1 MIYAY
6 GYEQKFLIIFIMT
19 ESIYTLKKDVFPY
32 DDLSLANPRGLQG
45 GAYFSKLKLLGKT
58 ISFQTPKSK
67 TKNGIVK
74 TDKKIYCDLLFDKED
89 DDVIEFMNELEDK
102 IKNLIY
108 EKKDKWFHTDMDM
121 DTIDYHWQNVLRPY
135 KGSYILLRCFIKK
148 PKNTLNS
155 NPSVQIYNEDEQLL
169 DLDKVTKDNTIV
181 SLLNLSGLKFTSQS
195 FSLEFNLTQV
205 MILKDEIK
213 QNKCLIKKN
222 VNENVKTLE
231 KPTEELKMVNE
242 NNETMSFS
250 QNENT
255 NLVEDEISTESN
267 NETIDDDNEPNNNNE
282 VTDNNEKI
290 VSNNEEK
297 VEQKLEIN
305 DTKNTDDKNDSTENI
320 TENEIKL
327 VVSDNLE
334 KNVEMKKNENSS
346 ELQELNE
353 INLEIPS
360 ELESVHLKKPNE
372 VYLEIYKEVKKR
384 AKEAKKKAIEAYLE
398 AKRIKS
404 LYLLDEIE
412 SSDDESELLAI
423 TED

>member
-1 MIYAY
+1 
-6 GYEQKFLIIFIMT
+6 MT
-19 ESIYTLKKDVFPY
+19 DPIYTFKKSVFPY
-32 DDLSLANPRGLQG
+32 NDLSLANPHGLQG

-67 TKNGIVK
+67 TKNGIIK
-74 TDKKIYCDLLFDKED
+74 TDKKIYCDLLFDKD
-89 DDVIEFMNELEDK
+89 DEDVIEFLTELEDK

-135 KGSYILLRCFIKK
+135 KGSFVLLRCFIKK

-155 NPSVQIYNEDEQLL
+155 AKTIQIYNEEEQLL

-181 SLLNLSGLKFTSQS
+181 SLLDLTGLKFTSQS

-205 MILKDEIK
+205 MILNDEVK
-213 QNKCLIKKN
+213 RNKCLIKKDTTQ
-222 VNENVKTLE
+222 ETKTLE
-231 KPTEELKMVNE
+231 KLDENTKNPEETEETATFSEKQ
-242 NNETMSFS
+242 NNETEENVS
-250 QNENT
+250 QNEN
-255 NLVEDEISTESN
+255 
-267 NETIDDDNEPNNNNE
+267 
-282 VTDNNEKI
+282 
-290 VSNNEEK
+290 
-297 VEQKLEIN
+297 
-305 DTKNTDDKNDSTENI
+305 
-320 TENEIKL
+320 IKL
-327 VVSDNLE
+327 VSDVSDVISSEDIQNDIEKEEEKSEETENNNTILETVDTKEDNKLVEATDDLE
-334 KNVEMKKNENSS
+334 KNIEVKPDEKFNEL
-346 ELQELNE
+346 EELNE

-360 ELESVHLKKPNE
+360 ELEAVHLKKPNE

-412 SSDDESELLAI
+412 SSDDEGELLAI
-423 TED
+423 TDDV

>member
-6 GYEQKFLIIFIMT
+6 GYKQKFLIIFIMT
-19 ESIYTLKKDVFPY
+19 ESIYTLKKEVFPY

-89 DDVIEFMNELEDK
+89 DGVIEFISELEDK

-108 EKKDKWFHTDMDM
+108 EKKDKWFHTEMDM

-148 PKNTLNS
+148 PKNTLNTY
-155 NPSVQIYNEDEQLL
+155 PSIQIYNEDEQLL

-205 MILKDEIK
+205 MVLKDEIT
-213 QNKCLIKKN
+213 QNKCLIKK
-222 VNENVKTLE
+222 VVDENVKTLE
-231 KPTEELKMVNE
+231 KPSEEIKKINKNEQTTTFSENE
-242 NNETMSFS
+242 NEKTD
-250 QNENT
+250 
-255 NLVEDEISTESN
+255 LVKDDLAIKSNDEINQNIDHTDIDREIIVN
-267 NETIDDDNEPNNNNE
+267 NHEN
-282 VTDNNEKI
+282 I
-290 VSNNEEK
+290 VDE
-297 VEQKLEIN
+297 LDIN
-305 DTKNTDDKNDSTENI
+305 DTNNTSEENNSTETDI
-320 TENEIKL
+320 VKSDIKL
-327 VVSDNLE
+327 NISDNLE
-334 KNVEMKKNENSS
+334 KNVEDSLDENID
-346 ELQELNE
+346 ELEELNE

-404 LYLLDEIE
+404 LYLINEIE